1 MLLVLSRSFS
11 HSLSLARSLS
21 LSLTLSLAVAVA
33 LAVALALP
41 ISMHDTIQD
50 TCMRCF
56 ESRRTAS
63 QHVHANLH
71 TIIPTTIQCCN
82 TIINLAS
89 PRTLQG
95 ICKRIT
101 HVIDALFPEK
111 SLLTHTS
118 SSSHPAGRIKKN
130 PASDLR
136 LGKHST
142 RPSNQLSGA
151 GRAANGANGGEGVDG
166 EAGHTSSG
174 EGQGG
179 VTERAPLQMSPL
191 EKMWLL
197 SAISNRIA

>member
-1 MLLVLSRSFS
+1 M
-11 HSLSLARSLS
+11 AAC
-21 LSLTLSLAVAVA
+21 T
-33 LAVALALP
+33 
-41 ISMHDTIQD
+41 
-50 TCMRCF
+50 
-56 ESRRTAS
+56 
-63 QHVHANLH
+63 NLH

-89 PRTLQG
+89 PRTSQG
-95 ICKRIT
+95 ICKKIT
-101 HVIDALFPEK
+101 HVIDALFPQK

-130 PASDLR
+130 PPSDLR
-136 LGKHST
+136 LCKHST

-151 GRAANGANGGEGVDG
+151 GRAANGANGGEGIDG

-174 EGQGG
+174 EGGG
-179 VTERAPLQMSPL
+179 GGIKVGGEEGGGGTAECTERAPLQMSPL